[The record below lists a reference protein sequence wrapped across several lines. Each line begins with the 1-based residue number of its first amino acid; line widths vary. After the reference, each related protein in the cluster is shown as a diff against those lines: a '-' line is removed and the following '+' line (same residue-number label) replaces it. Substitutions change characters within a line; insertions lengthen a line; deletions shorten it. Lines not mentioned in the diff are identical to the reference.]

1 MGPRQSLRAVIP
13 TIINQFID
21 NKKVLRL
28 GSLET
33 KRNFNSVF
41 DIVRGF
47 ELSLK
52 TKKKIAGEIINLGS
66 SFEIKIKD
74 LVRLISKIEK
84 KSLKVILEK
93 RRVRPNKSEVL
104 RLTASNKKA
113 KKLLN
118 WSPKIN
124 NIKQFELF
132 LKDTTKWFKKNR
144 SQYSK
149 DSSKY
154 TI

>member
-1 MGPRQSLRAVIP
+1 M
-13 TIINQFID
+13 
-21 NKKVLRL
+21 
-28 GSLET
+28 
-33 KRNFNSVF
+33 
-41 DIVRGF
+41 
-47 ELSLK
+47 
-52 TKKKIAGEIINLGS
+52 
-66 SFEIKIKD
+66 
-74 LVRLISKIEK
+74 
-84 KSLKVILEK
+84 EK